1 MTQKLWYSVYEEMW
15 IWSLYSLSVSKKMLK
30 TKQKLEIYIQL
41 TLSKIVSV
49 LSCIKKTTSVY
60 QTLEPWIPRS
70 TERPIDDPIC
80 TQ

>member
-1 MTQKLWYSVYEEMW
+1 
-15 IWSLYSLSVSKKMLK
+15 MLK

-70 TERPIDDPIC
+70 TERPIDYPIC